1 MRTLIT
7 HGYFLH
13 QDAKEREIMKPYPP
27 LGILYLSAH
36 LRRHGVEPEIYDST
50 FGSREDLNRILH
62 DGAPGITRRLR
73 NAHEAPQ
80 RARYSSDGA
89 RRRLENSQRPG
100 SAGRAHVQLG
110 PFPARASTCWSTL
123 NAPYHRYS
131 FVTMTGYDEVFPE
144 ANVEWPQ
151 SA

>member
-62 DGAPGITRRLR
+62 DGAPGIIGVYGTLM
-73 NAHEAPQ
+73 
-80 RARYSSDGA
+80 
-89 RRRLENSQRPG
+89 RRRSVLNILATARDAGWKTRNGRVPPGGHMCSWALFPPAPRP
-100 SAGRAHVQLG
+100 AGPR
-110 PFPARASTCWSTL
+110 
-123 NAPYHRYS
+123 
-131 FVTMTGYDEVFPE
+131 
-144 ANVEWPQ
+144 
-151 SA
+151 